1 MSEREDGHVAFLG
14 LGKMGAPMSRRLVE
28 AGVDLIGFDPEPA
41 ARRALEEAGGKT
53 AQTAAAAIAGATVTV
68 LMLPSSAVVEA
79 VLADEAVRAALAPG
93 SVVVDMSSSDPVSTR
108 ELAKNLAAVDVAL
121 VDAPVSGGVPRA
133 KDGTLTIMTGG
144 TPADLERVEAVLAS
158 LGTARR
164 AGEVGAGHAL
174 KAINNLLSAVH
185 LLATAEGVEAGRRF
199 GLDPEVMIALINT
212 SSGRSGSSENK
223 FPNYVFPEAYDSG
236 FTVGLMLK
244 DIRIAASLAE
254 EVGAPV
260 TLGGKAVELWA
271 QAEAAIGGQADH
283 TEIARWVHDAQS
295 ARDLR

>member
-1 MSEREDGHVAFLG
+1 MSERVAFLG

-28 AGVDLIGFDPEPA
+28 AGVRLAGFDPEPS
-41 ARRALEEAGGKT
+41 ARRALEEAGGET
-53 AQTAAAAIAGATVTV
+53 AETAAGAITGATVIV

-79 VLADEAVRAALAPG
+79 VLGDEAVRAVLAPG
-93 SVVVDMSSSDPVSTR
+93 SIVVDMSSSDPVSTR
-108 ELAKNLAAVDVAL
+108 ALAKKLAAGKVAL
-121 VDAPVSGGVPRA
+121 VDAPVSGGVVRA

-144 TPADLERVEAVLAS
+144 DPADLERVAPVLAAF
-158 LGTARR
+158 GTARR
-164 AGEVGAGHAL
+164 AGDVGAGHAL

-199 GLDPEVMIALINT
+199 GLDPEVMVSLINT

-223 FPNYVFPEAYDSG
+223 FPNYVFPGTYDSG

-271 QAEAAIGGQADH
+271 QAEAALGGQADH
-283 TEIARWVHDAQS
+283 TEIARWVQAKK
-295 ARDLR
+295 DLR

>member
-1 MSEREDGHVAFLG
+1 MSEHAESHVAFLG
-14 LGKMGAPMSRRLVE
+14 LGKMGAPMSRCLVE
-28 AGVDLIGFDPEPA
+28 AGVSVVGFDPDPA
-41 ARRALEEAGGKT
+41 ARRSLEDAGGKT
-53 AQTAAAAIAGATVTV
+53 AETAAAAIAGATVVV

-79 VLADEAVRAALAPG
+79 VLADDAVRAALAPG

-108 ELAKNLAAVDVAL
+108 ELAKNLAASKVAL

-144 TPADLERVEAVLAS
+144 DPADLERVAPLLTA

-199 GLDPEVMIALINT
+199 GLDPEVMISLINT

-223 FPNYVFPEAYDSG
+223 FPNYVFPETYDSG

-244 DIRIAASLAE
+244 DIRIAASLAG

-271 QAEAAIGGQADH
+271 QAEAALGGQADH
-283 TEIARWVHDAQS
+283 TEIARWVRDITS
-295 ARDLR
+295 AKE